1 MKITPEQLEA
11 KKRIERREE
20 KITLVMVI
28 IIIAAVSYL
37 LN

>member
-1 MKITPEQLEA
+1 MKFTKEQLAA
-11 KKRIERREE
+11 KKRIEQRQE

-28 IIIAAVSYL
+28 IIIVAVSYL

>member
-1 MKITPEQLEA
+1 MKITPEQLAA
-11 KKRIERREE
+11 KKRIEKRQE

-28 IIIAAVSYL
+28 IIIVAVSYL